1 MRRANLRLGFS
12 RLSPPPHVL
21 TPLACAHLSERL
33 LLAPS
38 IAWARPAPPDDTQPQ
53 AHGPEET
60 HDQTHYTTT
69 YDLAMCHA
77 DGPRR
82 VDTMLWSGI
91 TKVAS
96 SLPFQRRPLIGLG
109 YFCSAAAL
117 AKPDELPVK
126 PLT

>member
-1 MRRANLRLGFS
+1 MRRANLRLCFS
-12 RLSPPPHVL
+12 RLSP
-21 TPLACAHLSERL
+21 TPLILSLPRAHLCVRPTLAPLIACAH
-33 LLAPS
+33 
-38 IAWARPAPPDDTQPQ
+38 PAPPDGTQPQ
-53 AHGPEET
+53 AYGPEGT

-96 SLPFQRRPLIGLG
+96 SSPFQRSPLIG
-109 YFCSAAAL
+109 
-117 AKPDELPVK
+117 
-126 PLT
+126 